1 MMQSVGQKIQSL
13 ESQIRNKEEE
23 DNYNDDDKIE
33 ALEKKF
39 KGLVSAVKK
48 EISEIDRNTQQDLS
62 ILGANQK
69 ALEQSI
75 DQIARQVPKQQK

>member
-1 MMQSVGQKIQSL
+1 MMASVGQKIHSL
-13 ESQIRNKEEE
+13 ETQIRDKE
-23 DNYNDDDKIE
+23 DNGDYEEVSKVE

-62 ILGANQK
+62 ILGAN
-69 ALEQSI
+69 
-75 DQIARQVPKQQK
+75 